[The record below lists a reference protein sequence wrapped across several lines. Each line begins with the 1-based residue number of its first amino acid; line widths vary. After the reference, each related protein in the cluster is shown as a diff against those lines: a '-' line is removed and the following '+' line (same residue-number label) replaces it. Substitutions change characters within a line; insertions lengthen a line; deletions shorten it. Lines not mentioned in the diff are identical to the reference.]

1 MKRIDMKNTRVRKA
15 MMDAKIDQ
23 RTLSQILGW
32 NETKLSM
39 VLGVCE
45 LAKFEQDDIIK
56 AIKEWANP

>member
-1 MKRIDMKNTRVRKA
+1 

-45 LAKFEQDDIIK
+45 LAKFEQDEIIK
-56 AIKEWANP
+56 AIKEWADS